1 MLIFPRFLFFE
12 LVFDFMFPLLWVS
25 CAILVA
31 VSRINSEGMTIES
44 KIDDID
50 ESIKIEEV
58 GDEDLEVFEVSEARC
73 VL

>member
-1 MLIFPRFLFFE
+1 
-12 LVFDFMFPLLWVS
+12 
-25 CAILVA
+25 
-31 VSRINSEGMTIES
+31 MTIES